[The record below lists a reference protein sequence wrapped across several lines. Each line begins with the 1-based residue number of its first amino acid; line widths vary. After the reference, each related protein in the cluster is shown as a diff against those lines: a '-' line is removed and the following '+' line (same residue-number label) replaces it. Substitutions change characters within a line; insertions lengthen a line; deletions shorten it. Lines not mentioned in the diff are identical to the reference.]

1 MQETKEGM
9 TMKVIDVS
17 EHNGSINFN
26 KVKADG
32 VEGVVIRAG
41 YGKGNVDKKFTANIT
56 GAIKAGLH
64 IGIYWFSYAYD
75 IDMAKREARFC
86 NDIIQPYRVNIDMPV
101 FFDWEY
107 DSMKFAKKNKVTPDK
122 ALITAMTKV
131 FCEETELLGYV
142 GGYYLNLD
150 YSKNYYDEAQLTSY
164 KRWFARYTKA
174 EQKDCYLWQSSS
186 SGKVDGINGNVDMDV
201 LWGGLEAVS
210 DNLEDLSVEI
220 EKSVEKA
227 ESVVKLPYEVGK
239 TYTVSVKS
247 ALNVRTAPGMD
258 KKLVGYTGL
267 TNDGRK
273 HATAGGAL
281 RPGTKVTCKDIRTVG
296 DQIWLKIPSGWICG
310 KNGDKVYVK

>member
-1 MQETKEGM
+1 MQGTKEEAK
-9 TMKVIDVS
+9 MKVIDIS

-122 ALITAMTKV
+122 ALITAMTKA
-131 FCEETELLGYV
+131 FCQEIELLGYV

-150 YSKNYYDEAQLTSY
+150 YSKNYYDENKLSAY
-164 KRWFARYTKA
+164 KRWFARYIKTD
-174 EQKDCYLWQSSS
+174 QKECYLWQKSST
-186 SGKVDGINGNVDMDV
+186 GTINGISGNVDV
-201 LWGGLEAVS
+201 NELWGSFVAADILENSAK
-210 DNLEDLSVEI
+210 EI
-220 EKSVEKA
+220 PQKKEEPTPDQGGF
-227 ESVVKLPYEVGK
+227 VVGRV
-239 TYTVSVKS
+239 YTVNVRT
-247 ALNVRTAPGMD
+247 ALNVRIAPGLSSP
-258 KKLVGYTGL
+258 KVGYNNL
-267 TNDGRK
+267 TSNGRK
-273 HATAGGAL
+273 NANRDGAL
-281 RPGTKVTCKDIRTVG
+281 LPGTKVTCLDVKVLSANDV
-296 DQIWLKIPSGWICG
+296 WVKIPSGWVSGIFL
-310 KNGDKVYVK
+310 K